1 MSVFK
6 TNSALFR
13 QCHWSFSMGTNEE
26 ADQAK
31 GLTVRLYKMGQQKGE
46 IMAVK
51 LDRVTQSGG

>member
-1 MSVFK
+1 
-6 TNSALFR
+6 
-13 QCHWSFSMGTNEE
+13 MGTNEE